1 MRRKKEDKRV
11 LIPRNNQSNPRRQ
24 KKQRKKGKHNGR
36 FLFIV
41 IVALVAFVI
50 GAGIGI
56 SFTFDDGSNGPEWK
70 NVTKEMTT
78 NVSHNPVGYD
88 IEEDHVDFNDNET
101 LEKLNITS
109 EPSY

>member
-1 MRRKKEDKRV
+1 MRRRKDDKRV
-11 LIPRNNQSNPRRQ
+11 LIPRNNQSPPRRQ
-24 KKQRKKGKHNGR
+24 KRQRKKGKHNGR

-56 SFTFDDGSNGPEWK
+56 SVTFDDGSDGPEWE

-78 NVSHNPVGYD
+78 NVSQDQVIYD
-88 IEEDHVDFNDNET
+88 IEEDRIDFNDNET

>member
-1 MRRKKEDKRV
+1 MRRRNDDKRV
-11 LIPRNNQSNPRRQ
+11 LVPRNNQKNPRRQ
-24 KKQRKKGKHNGR
+24 KRKSHKGKHNGR

-41 IVALVAFVI
+41 ILALVAFVI

-56 SFTFDDGSNGPEWK
+56 SFTFDDGSDGPHWK

-78 NVSHNPVGYD
+78 NVSQEPVYFD
-88 IEEDHVDFNDNET
+88 IEEDRVDFNDNET